1 MTPNYAVTV
10 ILGGH
15 RLTEIQ
21 PANVRLCS
29 ESNAYRKF

>member
-29 ESNAYRKF
+29 ESNPYRKF